1 MTTITGPAFPFAIDP
16 HTGGVAVAHDED
28 KLVDNVRLILGTRIG
43 ERPMIRQFGSP
54 LRALAHEPNDGGL
67 GRLITRY
74 ARETLMQLEPRIRV
88 LDVCFQS
95 IGGEATL
102 ELRYTPAD
110 RPDPQ
115 LLLIPLS

>member
-1 MTTITGPAFPFAIDP
+1 MTAIAGPAFPFAIDP
-16 HTGGVAVAHDED
+16 ATGGVAVARDEA

-74 ARETLMQLEPRIRV
+74 ARETLMQLEPRIRI
-88 LDVCFQS
+88 LDARFHS

-102 ELRYTPAD
+102 ELRYTPAS